1 MDAENWSS
9 FDRKIFELIQN
20 EDLFGTTSPQ
30 KESPMP
36 ILKFFDPDES
46 PNILSGK
53 KPFPIQKNIV
63 KPKEIEK
70 SIVKCKCL
78 KSKCQKSYCECF
90 AVGRSCSVE
99 CNCLGCNNSNCS
111 QKIKKTQCGGC
122 NCKKTGCVKKYCEC
136 YLKKQRCTFLCNCID
151 CCNQEDS
158 ESEKE
163 KEKENEKNHC
173 IGILSSNLLMNSQ
186 ITEQLNK

>member
-1 MDAENWSS
+1 MAAENCNS
-9 FDRKIFELIQN
+9 FVRFALNLIQT
-20 EDLFGTTSPQ
+20 EDIFGTTSP
-30 KESPMP
+30 KRESPIP
-36 ILKFFDPDES
+36 ILKFFDLDES
-46 PNILSGK
+46 PKLNSGK
-53 KPFPIQKNIV
+53 KPYPIQQKIV
-63 KPKEIEK
+63 KTKQIEK
-70 SIVKCKCL
+70 SIIKCKCL

-90 AVGRSCSVE
+90 AAGRSCNIE

-111 QKIKKTQCGGC
+111 QQIKKTQCGGC
-122 NCKKTGCVKKYCEC
+122 NCKKTGCTKKYCEC

-163 KEKENEKNHC
+163 NEQNHC